1 LSNEYKC
8 GEKTKEKDQTSDS
21 VFKVFLKSKN
31 VQNQTNEIHGVF
43 LFLVNCD
50 HIPLAQND
58 IK

>member
-31 VQNQTNEIHGVF
+31 VQNQANEIHGVF
-43 LFLVNCD
+43 FFVSGQL
-50 HIPLAQND
+50 
-58 IK
+58 